1 LEDRLSI
8 GVSYRT
14 IHHNF
19 NFHTPLDPTLNTPT
33 QYRKRGQ
40 RTAQYRDPPTM
51 FNNRSS
57 GGSTATADVDYLD
70 YASISA
76 TNNKK
81 NSPKNYSF
89 LDAFPTSPD
98 CSPIG
103 KRGGIRSSL
112 TNKSSDGNFPSIITT
127 ASVVEGAFPTTSY
140 NDINNV
146 SVNINNNIS
155 HHIPYESDELI
166 TSIDDRSP
174 TSTSRRDNTLYYSCI
189 ADNSSEEEV
198 NNNNRWVGRGV
209 GGKELQLSVCSIS
222 PETIVSTE
230 KSTKK
235 KRQSF
240 IPRSINFQQQQRSA
254 ARNSK
259 LPMLE
264 ENKIVN
270 LDILGKKVQTVSSR
284 VLQDV
289 EELSVDLSILSD
301 VDSVASAMTKESVVN
316 LADRLEKM
324 ERQLLDLAGVKT
336 TKTDALRALAKSTH
350 KQSKRAN
357 SLQKKLVKQEKKIS
371 TLNDMCD
378 RLMDSN
384 RRSKVVK
391 SKLKN
396 DIDTLK
402 DKLYESE
409 VYNQELLSK
418 LHKAEEEN
426 VKKSRLLLQS
436 YSEHNQEMK
445 QKYNELK
452 SESQRRADNDNITI
466 QTLKSQMVDMT
477 EVHSRKEKRSEQK
490 VQILLQIKT
499 ALEEQIRLLEEEE
512 DDVSI

>member
-1 LEDRLSI
+1 M
-8 GVSYRT
+8 
-14 IHHNF
+14 
-19 NFHTPLDPTLNTPT
+19 
-33 QYRKRGQ
+33 
-40 RTAQYRDPPTM
+40 M

-57 GGSTATADVDYLD
+57 GGGSTTSADVDYLD

-81 NSPKNYSF
+81 NSPTQSNYSF

-103 KRGGIRSSL
+103 KRGGRSSSI
-112 TNKSSDGNFPSIITT
+112 NKSSDEEFPSIITT
-127 ASVVEGAFPTTSY
+127 ASVVEGAFG
-140 NDINNV
+140 
-146 SVNINNNIS
+146 IS
-155 HHIPYESDELI
+155 HHIPYESNELI

-174 TSTSRRDNTLYYSCI
+174 TFTSHRYYNNDESLLSISEGGTPPTSTSRNIDNTLYYSCI
-189 ADNSSEEEV
+189 TDNSSEV
-198 NNNNRWVGRGV
+198 NSNRWVGKGV

-222 PETIVSTE
+222 PETIVATE
-230 KSTKK
+230 KSPKK

-240 IPRSINFQQQQRSA
+240 IPRSIDYKKQQSSTA
-254 ARNSK
+254 HNSK

-270 LDILGKKVQTVSSR
+270 LDILGKKVKRVSSR

-301 VDSVASAMTKESVVN
+301 IGDIDSVASAMTKESVVN

-324 ERQLLDLAGVKT
+324 ERQLLELAGVKT

-357 SLQKKLVKQEKKIS
+357 SLQKKLVKQDKKIS

-384 RRSKVVK
+384 LRSKVVK

-409 VYNQELLSK
+409 LHKQELLSK
-418 LHKAEEEN
+418 LQKAEEEN

-436 YSEHNQEMK
+436 YSENQANEMK

-466 QTLKSQMVDMT
+466 QTLKSQMVDMA
-477 EVHSRKEKRSEQK
+477 ELHSRKEKRSDQK

-499 ALEEQIRLLEEEE
+499 ALEEQIRLLEEE
-512 DDVSI
+512 DDVSV

>member
-1 LEDRLSI
+1 M
-8 GVSYRT
+8 
-14 IHHNF
+14 
-19 NFHTPLDPTLNTPT
+19 
-33 QYRKRGQ
+33 
-40 RTAQYRDPPTM
+40 M

-57 GGSTATADVDYLD
+57 GGGSTTSADVDYLD

-81 NSPKNYSF
+81 NSPTQKNYSF

-103 KRGGIRSSL
+103 KRGGRSSSI
-112 TNKSSDGNFPSIITT
+112 NKSSDEEFPSIITT
-127 ASVVEGAFPTTSY
+127 ASVVEGAFGS
-140 NDINNV
+140 
-146 SVNINNNIS
+146 IS
-155 HHIPYESDELI
+155 HHIPYESNELI

-174 TSTSRRDNTLYYSCI
+174 TFTSHRYYNNDESLLSISEGGTPPTSTSRNIDNTTYYSCI
-189 ADNSSEEEV
+189 TDNSSEEEV

-230 KSTKK
+230 KYTKK

-240 IPRSINFQQQQRSA
+240 IPRSINFQQQQSSA
-254 ARNSK
+254 ARNNK

-270 LDILGKKVQTVSSR
+270 LDILGKKVKRVSSR

-357 SLQKKLVKQEKKIS
+357 SLQKKSVKQEKKIS

-384 RRSKVVK
+384 RHSKVVK

-466 QTLKSQMVDMT
+466 QTLKSQMVDMA
-477 EVHSRKEKRSEQK
+477 ELHSRKEKKSEQK

-499 ALEEQIRLLEEEE
+499 ALEEQIRLLEEE
-512 DDVSI
+512 DDVSV

>member
-1 LEDRLSI
+1 MAAHI
-8 GVSYRT
+8 
-14 IHHNF
+14 
-19 NFHTPLDPTLNTPT
+19 
-33 QYRKRGQ
+33 
-40 RTAQYRDPPTM
+40 TAPTM

-57 GGSTATADVDYLD
+57 GGSTATAGVDYLD

-81 NSPKNYSF
+81 NSPTQNYSF

-103 KRGGIRSSL
+103 KGGGVRSLSI
-112 TNKSSDGNFPSIITT
+112 KWSEGEFPSIITT
-127 ASVVEGAFPTTSY
+127 ASVVEGAFPTKKY
-140 NDINNV
+140 NNINNV
-146 SVNINNNIS
+146 SVNNNNIS

-189 ADNSSEEEV
+189 TDNSSEEEV
-198 NNNNRWVGRGV
+198 NNNNNNNRWVGRGV

-230 KSTKK
+230 NSTKK

-240 IPRSINFQQQQRSA
+240 IPRSINFQQQNSRT
-254 ARNSK
+254 RNNK

-270 LDILGKKVQTVSSR
+270 LDMLGKKVQRVSSR

-357 SLQKKLVKQEKKIS
+357 SLQKKLVKQDKKIS

-409 VYNQELLSK
+409 VHNKELLSK

-466 QTLKSQMVDMT
+466 QTLKSQMVDMA

-490 VQILLQIKT
+490 VQILLQIKS
-499 ALEEQIRLLEEEE
+499 ALEEQIRLLEEE

>member
-1 LEDRLSI
+1 MLSQHKSQARTED
-8 GVSYRT
+8 GTV
-14 IHHNF
+14 
-19 NFHTPLDPTLNTPT
+19 
-33 QYRKRGQ
+33 
-40 RTAQYRDPPTM
+40 APTM

-76 TNNKK
+76 TTNKK

-103 KRGGIRSSL
+103 KGGGVRSSL
-112 TNKSSDGNFPSIITT
+112 TNKLSDGEFPSIITT
-127 ASVVEGAFPTTSY
+127 ASVVEGEFPTKSY

-146 SVNINNNIS
+146 SVNNNTS
-155 HHIPYESDELI
+155 HHISYESDELI

-189 ADNSSEEEV
+189 TDNSSEEEV
-198 NNNNRWVGRGV
+198 NNSNRWVGRGV

-240 IPRSINFQQQQRSA
+240 IPRSINFQQQPSSA

-270 LDILGKKVQTVSSR
+270 LDILGKKVKRVSSR

-396 DIDTLK
+396 DVDTLK

-436 YSEHNQEMK
+436 YSEYNQEMK

-499 ALEEQIRLLEEEE
+499 ALEEQIRLLEEE

>member
-1 LEDRLSI
+1 
-8 GVSYRT
+8 
-14 IHHNF
+14 
-19 NFHTPLDPTLNTPT
+19 
-33 QYRKRGQ
+33 
-40 RTAQYRDPPTM
+40 
-51 FNNRSS
+51 
-57 GGSTATADVDYLD
+57 
-70 YASISA
+70 
-76 TNNKK
+76 
-81 NSPKNYSF
+81 
-89 LDAFPTSPD
+89 
-98 CSPIG
+98 
-103 KRGGIRSSL
+103 
-112 TNKSSDGNFPSIITT
+112 
-127 ASVVEGAFPTTSY
+127 
-140 NDINNV
+140 
-146 SVNINNNIS
+146 
-155 HHIPYESDELI
+155 
-166 TSIDDRSP
+166 
-174 TSTSRRDNTLYYSCI
+174 
-189 ADNSSEEEV
+189 
-198 NNNNRWVGRGV
+198 
-209 GGKELQLSVCSIS
+209 
-222 PETIVSTE
+222 
-230 KSTKK
+230 
-235 KRQSF
+235 
-240 IPRSINFQQQQRSA
+240 
-254 ARNSK
+254 
-259 LPMLE
+259 MLE

-270 LDILGKKVQTVSSR
+270 LDILGKKIKRVSSR

-289 EELSVDLSILSD
+289 EELSVDLSKLSD

-357 SLQKKLVKQEKKIS
+357 SLQKKLVKQDKKIS

-409 VYNQELLSK
+409 LHKQELLSK
-418 LHKAEEEN
+418 LQKAEEEN

-436 YSEHNQEMK
+436 YSENQANEMK

-499 ALEEQIRLLEEEE
+499 ALEEQIRLLEEE
-512 DDVSI
+512 DDVSV

>member
-1 LEDRLSI
+1 
-8 GVSYRT
+8 
-14 IHHNF
+14 
-19 NFHTPLDPTLNTPT
+19 
-33 QYRKRGQ
+33 
-40 RTAQYRDPPTM
+40 M
-51 FNNRSS
+51 FDNRSS
-57 GGSTATADVDYLD
+57 GVGSTAAADVDYLD

-76 TNNKK
+76 TNKKK

-103 KRGGIRSSL
+103 KGGGVRSSL
-112 TNKSSDGNFPSIITT
+112 TNKLSDGEFSSIIAT

-146 SVNINNNIS
+146 SVNNIS

-174 TSTSRRDNTLYYSCI
+174 ASTSRRDNTLYYSCI
-189 ADNSSEEEV
+189 TDNSSEEEV
-198 NNNNRWVGRGV
+198 NNSNRWVGRGV

-240 IPRSINFQQQQRSA
+240 IPRSINFQQQQSSA
-254 ARNSK
+254 ARNNK

-270 LDILGKKVQTVSSR
+270 LDILGKKVKRVSSR

-289 EELSVDLSILSD
+289 EELSTDLSILSD

-426 VKKSRLLLQS
+426 VKKSTLLLQC
-436 YSEHNQEMK
+436 YSEQGNKMK

-466 QTLKSQMVDMT
+466 QTLKSQMVDMA

-499 ALEEQIRLLEEEE
+499 ALEEQIRLLEEE

>member
-1 LEDRLSI
+1 
-8 GVSYRT
+8 
-14 IHHNF
+14 
-19 NFHTPLDPTLNTPT
+19 
-33 QYRKRGQ
+33 
-40 RTAQYRDPPTM
+40 M

-57 GGSTATADVDYLD
+57 GVGSTAVADVDYLD

-103 KRGGIRSSL
+103 KGGGIRSSSL

-140 NDINNV
+140 DI
-146 SVNINNNIS
+146 SVNNNIS

-166 TSIDDRSP
+166 TSIDDSSP

-230 KSTKK
+230 NSTKK

-240 IPRSINFQQQQRSA
+240 IPRSINFQQQQSSA
-254 ARNSK
+254 ARNNK

-270 LDILGKKVQTVSSR
+270 LDILGKKVKRVSSR

-289 EELSVDLSILSD
+289 EELSTDLSILSD